1 MLCGGVSNTTV
12 DDKVKK
18 MVADF
23 KGEVESQ
30 LNETFAVFN
39 PIEATQQVVGNWI
52 RVDLT
57 YLGCR
62 TELSCEGGYR

>member
-30 LNETFAVFN
+30 LNETFTTFN
-39 PIEATQQVVGNWI
+39 PIEATQQVVGSCT
-52 RVDLT
+52 RVDL
-57 YLGCR
+57 CI
-62 TELSCEGGYR
+62 

>member
-1 MLCGGVSNTTV
+1 MLCGGVSNATV

-30 LNETFAVFN
+30 LNETFTTFN
-39 PIEATQQVVGNWI
+39 PIEATQQVVGNRI
-52 RVDLT
+52 VLDLT
-57 YLGCR
+57 HLGCWI
-62 TELSCEGGYR
+62 ELSCEGGYW